1 MGITSSQTLHDQL
14 QNILEQMNV
23 CAQSMEDIVEQ
34 ELQAAHTFDG
44 DALEYLSEQR
54 ARSQSKVV
62 ELESQCKRL
71 LKQYHASDH
80 MTLEQFISVHT
91 GKEGQSLLQRK
102 RQQVLARMERMQAA
116 TEENRIR
123 LHAAWCVT
131 MHVLQEVGAMSKQE
145 AYGRGAAR

>member
-1 MGITSSQTLHDQL
+1 MGITSSQTLYDQL
-14 QNILEQMNV
+14 QHILEQMDA
-23 CAQSMEDIVEQ
+23 CAQHMEDIVEQ

-44 DALEYLSEQR
+44 DALAHLAEQR

-71 LKQYHASDH
+71 LKQYHAPEH
-80 MTLEQFISVHT
+80 MSLEEFIAAHA
-91 GKEGQSLLQRK
+91 GKKERSLLQCK
-102 RQQVLARMERMQAA
+102 RQQVLARMERMHDSM
-116 TEENRIR
+116 EENRIR

-131 MHVLQEVGAMSKQE
+131 MHVLQEVGAMPNQE